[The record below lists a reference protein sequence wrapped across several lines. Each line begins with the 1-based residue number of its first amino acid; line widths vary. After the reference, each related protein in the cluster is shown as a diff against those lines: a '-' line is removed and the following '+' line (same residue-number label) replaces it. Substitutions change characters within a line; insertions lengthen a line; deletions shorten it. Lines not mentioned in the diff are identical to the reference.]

1 MQLYKSC
8 ETSRETNMK
17 ILLINCSPR
26 GQMSESY
33 RLSRQIVGHLMQKDP
48 DSVLTTRSLDRY
60 SMPHADENYA
70 IAQHSADAMVA
81 EGGSVALSDELIHE
95 LEEADVLVIGT
106 PMHNLCVPSA
116 LKAWIDHVVRAR
128 HTFKLT
134 REGKVGALHDR
145 PVYVAISSG
154 GRFSS
159 PNAHQPDFLKPY
171 LKAVLGVIGLKD
183 VTFFSVEGTAA
194 GPDAI
199 AGERSRAAQALSEHF
214 LTP

>member
-1 MQLYKSC
+1 M
-8 ETSRETNMK
+8 N

-48 DSVLTTRSLDRY
+48 DSVLITRSLDRY

-70 IAQHSADAMVA
+70 IAQHSANALVE
-81 EGGSVALSDELIHE
+81 EGGSVALSDELIRE

-106 PMHNLCVPSA
+106 PMHNMSLPSA

-134 REGKVGALHDR
+134 REGKVGALRDR

-154 GRFSS
+154 GRFSGQTA
-159 PNAHQPDFLKPY
+159 NQPDFLTPY
-171 LKAVLGVIGLKD
+171 LKIILGIVGLKD
-183 VTFFSVEGTAA
+183 VSFFSVEGTGA
-194 GPDAI
+194 GPDAV
-199 AGERSRAAQALSEHF
+199 ASERAKAQTALNEHF
-214 LTP
+214 LAP